1 MLFKNLAVVSAVI
14 LILSLSACS
23 DDDNQDA
30 DRRQT
35 SQGAFVDKSEIVALI
50 SDTNAQDQMKMFAL
64 ANGYKLRE
72 STILRSLSL
81 FMLSFEMP
89 NGTTG
94 KQAIAELER
103 AIPSSTVGVNHA
115 YREQALNT
123 RPSSQFYA
131 NGLLDWPKSGCK
143 VSVPIGLIDTKVDP
157 NVADLSNKQLIQ
169 QSFTTR
175 STGSN
180 RHGTEIAGVLTDPT
194 RLNNAVLYSAAV
206 VEETVD
212 GGRAAGTDSIVK
224 ALNWLI
230 EEDIKIVNI
239 SLAGPYNKLLDL
251 AVKRAAKRGMI
262 MVAAVGNAGPK
273 AAVQYPAAFTS
284 VIAVTAVDAEGKIY
298 RKAVQ
303 GPHVDIAAPGV
314 DVLGST
320 SQGARFM
327 TGTSIAA
334 PFVTAR
340 IAAEPKMLAYADV
353 TQIRQRLIANS
364 RDLGRT
370 GPDSTYGYGLMQAT
384 DICSP

>member
-1 MLFKNLAVVSAVI
+1 
-14 LILSLSACS
+14 
-23 DDDNQDA
+23 
-30 DRRQT
+30 
-35 SQGAFVDKSEIVALI
+35 
-50 SDTNAQDQMKMFAL
+50 
-64 ANGYKLRE
+64 
-72 STILRSLSL
+72 
-81 FMLSFEMP
+81 
-89 NGTTG
+89 
-94 KQAIAELER
+94 
-103 AIPSSTVGVNHA
+103 
-115 YREQALNT
+115 
-123 RPSSQFYA
+123 
-131 NGLLDWPKSGCK
+131 
-143 VSVPIGLIDTKVDP
+143 
-157 NVADLSNKQLIQ
+157 
-169 QSFTTR
+169 
-175 STGSN
+175 
-180 RHGTEIAGVLTDPT
+180 
-194 RLNNAVLYSAAV
+194 
-206 VEETVD
+206 
-212 GGRAAGTDSIVK
+212 
-224 ALNWLI
+224 
-230 EEDIKIVNI
+230 
-239 SLAGPYNKLLDL
+239 
-251 AVKRAAKRGMI
+251 